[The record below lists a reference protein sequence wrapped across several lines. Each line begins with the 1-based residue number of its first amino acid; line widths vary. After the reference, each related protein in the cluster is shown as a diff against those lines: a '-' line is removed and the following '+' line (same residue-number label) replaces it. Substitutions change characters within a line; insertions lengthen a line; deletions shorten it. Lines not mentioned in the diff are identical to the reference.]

1 MAITHLLKNLEINPG
16 LARLLLTRFIHD
28 EVTRTGLGRAVIGLS
43 GGIDSA
49 LSAYLAAEALGPENV
64 LGVRMPY
71 KTSSQDSLE
80 HAGMVVEA
88 LGIQHETVDITP
100 MVAPLFERF
109 PDITPLRAGNAMAR
123 QRMIIVFDRSA
134 AFGGLVVGTS
144 NKTESL
150 LGYTTLFGDSAAAIQ
165 PIGDLYKNQVRQL
178 ARSMGVP
185 EAIVSKPP
193 SADLWPGQTDEG
205 ELGYTYDEV
214 DQLLCLLV
222 DRRYTVEEAIEAGF
236 PREFVEKVWNTVR
249 KMHYKRHTPVIA
261 KLSQRTIGYD
271 FLYIRDW
278 GT

>member
-1 MAITHLLKNLEINPG
+1 MAITHLLKNLEINTG

-28 EVTRTGLGRAVIGLS
+28 EVTRTGLERAVIALS

-49 LSAYLAAEALGPENV
+49 LVAYLMTEALGAENV
-64 LGVRMPY
+64 LAARLPY
-71 KTSSQDSLE
+71 KTSSQDSLN
-80 HAGMVVEA
+80 HAGMVIEK

-100 MVAPLFERF
+100 MVTPLFERF
-109 PDITPLRAGNAMAR
+109 PDITPLRAGNIMAR
-123 QRMIIVFDRSA
+123 QRMIVIFDRSV

-150 LGYTTLFGDSAAAIQ
+150 LGYTTLFGDNAAAIQ

-178 ARSMGVP
+178 ARAVGVP
-185 EAIVSKPP
+185 EVIINKPP

-236 PREFVEKVWNTVR
+236 PREFVEKVWGTVR
-249 KMHYKRHTPVIA
+249 KTHYKRHTPVVA